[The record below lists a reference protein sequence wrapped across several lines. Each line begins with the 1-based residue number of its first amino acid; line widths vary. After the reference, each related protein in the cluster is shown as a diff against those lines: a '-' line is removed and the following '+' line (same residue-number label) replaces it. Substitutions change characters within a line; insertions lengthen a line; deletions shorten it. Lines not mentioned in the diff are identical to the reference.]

1 MTFALSD
8 ELNDSIISAMENQDE
23 KFLLDAQTEKLIT
36 CGKNQINADENNY
49 YKIPEWTPCD
59 GYSVRETF
67 VNNLHSPLAKEELQ
81 EVLHSGRGV
90 FKDFKNILKKYP
102 EIDKRWHIY
111 KYRIMSARIN
121 DWYNSLREI
130 WGLEKL
136 EEFQETDESLVSDDF
151 SFDLYNPEKEKKEIL
166 LHINAAL
173 YEKDIGI
180 PEEIKTAITQ
190 KTLNQFENENFKEEF
205 GFICRSLSND
215 FAGCI
220 TASPILENQEE
231 IMILTS
237 LFVPEAFR
245 GLGIATELI
254 SRLFSELQT
263 NGKKWILMPD
273 IITPELLEPLL
284 TRMGFKKIRYGYMAE
299 IL

>member
-23 KFLLDAQTEKLIT
+23 KFLLDAQAEQLI
-36 CGKNQINADENNY
+36 KVSQNPLSADDNNY
-49 YKIPEWTPCD
+49 YEIPEWTPSD
-59 GYSVRETF
+59 GYSVRESF

-81 EVLHSGRGV
+81 EILHSGRGV
-90 FKDFKNILKKYP
+90 FKNFRNVLKKYP

-136 EEFQETDESLVSDDF
+136 EQFQESDESFVSDDF
-151 SFDLYNPEKEKKEIL
+151 SFDKYDSKKEKDEIL

-173 YEKDIGI
+173 YEKDDNI
-180 PEEIKTAITQ
+180 PEEIKEAITQ
-190 KTLNQFENENFKEEF
+190 KTLNQLEKQDFKEEI
-205 GFICRSLSND
+205 GFICRSLSDD

-231 IMILTS
+231 IMVLTS

-263 NGKKWILMPD
+263 NGKKWILMPI